1 MFVIFVFVTFWWCF
15 CWLIILVDVFVI
27 IVGVVFVVLWGLV
40 VGFGGV
46 VVGIMGMWFVTS
58 D

>member
-1 MFVIFVFVTFWWCF
+1 MFVIFIFVTFWWCF

>member
-40 VGFGGV
+40 VRFGVV
-46 VVGIMGMWFVTS
+46 VVGIMGMWYVTS

>member
-1 MFVIFVFVTFWWCF
+1 MFVVFVFVTFWWCF
-15 CWLIILVDVFVI
+15 CWLIILVDAFVI

-46 VVGIMGMWFVTS
+46 AVGIMGMWFVTS